1 MDLSSLCKQNMFSNL
16 KPQLMGFYYCDS
28 ILFWL
33 QMCLFFQFPRHFP
46 VTRGKHQVFPVTT
59 KFLVTARLFLSQF
72 IVSCWSLEPVIDFRS
87 GTRVPV
93 TKCFPAT
100 SQQFAARV
108 SRQEYIPAMKSIFRS
123 RIKFP
128 VVDRFLHTSG
138 IRAMGEGAGAF
149 NSYLARRVLNS
160 VPLKQRDY
168 LISLLS
174 SR

>member
-16 KPQLMGFYYCDS
+16 KPQLMSFYYCDS

-93 TKCFPAT
+93 TKSVFRPRLNSLLQG
-100 SQQFAARV
+100 SQVRN
-108 SRQEYIPAMKSIFRS
+108 IFRL
-123 RIKFP
+123 RNQF
-128 VVDRFLHTSG
+128 SG
-138 IRAMGEGAGAF
+138 HG
-149 NSYLARRVLNS
+149 
-160 VPLKQRDY
+160 
-168 LISLLS
+168 
-174 SR
+174 